1 MSRNNKM
8 IVLCVFSVMVP
19 FLLVSCKKG
28 KGTTAYEDID
38 YTNKFS
44 LANEGDYAIV
54 KNNQDYLMLKIKST
68 GPGECADVQWWYQK
82 GGELFDLAHAETGT
96 VLLYEKRKVIGQE
109 GNRTLYKDAG
119 SKLFIEVSNM
129 HIQWSAHHYFYL
141 PADYQYKIFNTTS
154 QNETISLNDI
164 PWKRGKTIQES
175 PLESKA
181 VLRHVYPEVIMSV
194 SLEKPGCHLLVNC
207 DDEYLLI
214 RLESRG
220 SGTAKIKWWHQKT
233 KEQILEFDPLRPEEL
248 ALYEKYRVVKE
259 EIGRTEVEDAG
270 SQKRLQAG
278 GVYIEWSSPS
288 YFYLTSGCR
297 YKIFDENM
305 KIESVELNQIDWQTA
320 ERREE

>member
-8 IVLCVFSVMVP
+8 IVLCVFSLIVP
-19 FLLVSCKKG
+19 LLLVSCKKG
-28 KGTTAYEDID
+28 KGSRVHEID
-38 YTNKFS
+38 NSNAFS

-82 GGELFDLAHAETGT
+82 GGEIFDLAQAETGT
-96 VLLYEKRKVIGQE
+96 VLLYEKYKFVSQE
-109 GNRTLYKDAG
+109 GNVEKYKDAG
-119 SKLFIEVSNM
+119 SKLVIDVLGM
-129 HIQWSAHHYFYL
+129 YIHWSTPHYFYL
-141 PADYQYKIFNTTS
+141 PVDYQYTLFNTAN

-194 SLEKPGCHLLVNC
+194 SLEKPGYHLLVNC

-278 GVYIEWSSPS
+278 GLYIEWSSPS

-305 KIESVELNQIDWQTA
+305 KVESVELNQIDWQTA
-320 ERREE
+320 EKREE